1 MSYRMVANA
10 VATGT
15 LRSHC
20 YRGPFCMLA
29 FLFCFETKSPCLAQ
43 AGLEF
48 TVYTKPASSSSH
60 HLARVG
66 TDGDISMNDSLVLGD
81 RCPLY
86 ISMEEV

>member
-1 MSYRMVANA
+1 
-10 VATGT
+10 
-15 LRSHC
+15 
-20 YRGPFCMLA
+20 MLV

-43 AGLEF
+43 AGLEL

-60 HLARVG
+60 HLTRVG
-66 TDGDISMNDSLVLGD
+66 TDRDTSMNDSLVLGD